1 MPRGEAITALVLGAV
16 TRDVVRAASGEERE
30 RPGGV
35 ATWAGTALARL
46 GARVRIVTRLRPADY
61 DALLGPLRAEGA
73 EIRALPSRHTTTY
86 ALDYS
91 GDSDVHELRA
101 TSDPIGAGDVP
112 ESWRDADLIHLG
124 PLHQRDVDPSAL
136 ESLRGF
142 AGLDV
147 QGLVRE
153 PGDREALPALLARA
167 DVVQVSEEE
176 LPALVGDEPLERF
189 ARRFALSEVLVTHGA
204 RGVTVLTPEARREL
218 PAAPSSGRH
227 RIGAGDVF
235 LACYLLQRVHRA
247 DPVTAASWAAR
258 ACAEKV
264 DRGQIPKGFDPD
276 RGSGAE

>member
-1 MPRGEAITALVLGAV
+1 MSGGETITALVLGAV
-16 TRDVVRAASGEERE
+16 TRDVELSASPEERE

-35 ATWAGTALARL
+35 VTWAGTALARL
-46 GARVRIVTRLRPADY
+46 GARVRIVTRLREADR
-61 DALLGPLRAEGA
+61 DALLAPLLAEGA
-73 EIRALPSRHTTTY
+73 EVRALPSRETTTY

-101 TSDPIGAGDVP
+101 TSDPIGGADVP
-112 ESWRDADLIHLG
+112 EAWQESDLIQLG
-124 PLHQRDVDPSAL
+124 PLHQHDIDPAVL
-136 ESLRGF
+136 EGLRGF

-153 PGDREALPALLARA
+153 AGDRAALPALLARA

-176 LPALVGDEPLERF
+176 LPALLDDEPLEHF

-204 RGVTVLTPEARREL
+204 RGVTVLTPETRREL
-218 PAAPSSGRH
+218 PAVPSSGRH

-235 LACYLLQRVHRA
+235 LACYLLQRVRQA
-247 DPVTAASWAAR
+247 DPVRAAVWAAR

-264 DRGQIPKGFDPD
+264 DRGQIPKGFEPD
-276 RGSGAE
+276 GAP